1 MVAMLL
7 ARTLEGERDR
17 LGVREKE
24 RDLVLER
31 ESVETYV
38 RFIIMYAE
46 CILNIL
52 RVCIMRFFGIYLPVL
67 YNHSICSF
75 INITIAPS

>member
-7 ARTLEGERDR
+7 ARTLER
-17 LGVREKE
+17 
-24 RDLVLER
+24 ER
-31 ESVETYV
+31 EIGSKREEEGESVGENVETYV
-38 RFIIMYAE
+38 GFIIMYAE

-52 RVCIMRFFGIYLPVL
+52 RVCIMRFFGIHLPVL